1 MKIANSA
8 ALIGEFGQL
17 PESTREWARE
27 LEGCAVTLAIDDGA
41 IQIASIE
48 ALEPGRGAGTR
59 AMRKLCELADQ
70 HQVEL
75 TLIADPFKS
84 DSGRPIITRAK
95 LMHWYHGFGF
105 RACSVHSY
113 QMRRPPVLAC
123 EACGAPENDG
133 KLHSIPSNYR
143 EQCNHIMGR

>member
-27 LEGCAVTLAIDDGA
+27 LEGCAVTLALDDGEA
-41 IQIASIE
+41 IQIASLE

-59 AMRKLCELADQ
+59 AIRRLCELADA
-70 HQVEL
+70 HGVTL
-75 TLIADPFKS
+75 TLIADPFGK
-84 DSGRPIITRAK
+84 RPKITRAK